1 MWATQK
7 LSHPALILE
16 MNDIILSNMQIFF
29 EEKITET
36 EKVSKAIVKLQLKQ
50 RVNFW
55 VFKLVTLT
63 PQSLN
68 QALTNV

>member
-7 LSHPALILE
+7 LSHLALILE

>member
-1 MWATQK
+1 
-7 LSHPALILE
+7 
-16 MNDIILSNMQIFF
+16 MQIFF